1 MYTDQERGV
10 MSTPLA
16 FDFYITFIL
25 TFHFSIFTLKFM
37 GRDPHT
43 SPLAVVVLESL
54 LCMYRSPKHTVQL
67 VRIDETVKQ
76 SAFKII

>member
-37 GRDPHT
+37 GQDPT
-43 SPLAVVVLESL
+43 PVAWL
-54 LCMYRSPKHTVQL
+54 
-67 VRIDETVKQ
+67 
-76 SAFKII
+76 

>member
-16 FDFYITFIL
+16 FDFYIIFIL

-37 GRDPHT
+37 GRDATPV
-43 SPLAVVVLESL
+43 PWL
-54 LCMYRSPKHTVQL
+54 
-67 VRIDETVKQ
+67 
-76 SAFKII
+76 